1 MWLSDSH
8 GEDVKILVTGATGFI
23 GHYVLEHFKK
33 KHRVLGLSRRVDAL
47 NDDYVIVKTDYSVLD
62 LKRHLEGVDIILHLA
77 AGRPNNTSSF
87 DLQKNVELDL
97 NLFSAAYD
105 IGVKNI
111 IFISTRGVYGS
122 QPVPW
127 RENMPVMP
135 ESFYALAKAQS
146 ELLAKFFTCKGMN
159 IKVLRVAQLLGL
171 GEYEGSAINTFIKQ
185 AYNNITIELT
195 ANGIQREYLY
205 VKDLLIAIDAVLLKP
220 ENSGIFNVG
229 SGEIVSLKQIAE
241 NVAEAFGRVNFV
253 FESISQTFNEA
264 SLMDSTLFSKTF
276 GWTPKYSFKT
286 AMHDIACEVKDPRL
300 VDYYGLSNY

>member
-1 MWLSDSH
+1 
-8 GEDVKILVTGATGFI
+8 
-23 GHYVLEHFKK
+23 
-33 KHRVLGLSRRVDAL
+33 
-47 NDDYVIVKTDYSVLD
+47 
-62 LKRHLEGVDIILHLA
+62 
-77 AGRPNNTSSF
+77 
-87 DLQKNVELDL
+87 
-97 NLFSAAYD
+97 
-105 IGVKNI
+105 
-111 IFISTRGVYGS
+111 
-122 QPVPW
+122 
-127 RENMPVMP
+127 MP